1 LVNSC
6 RFFF

>member
-1 LVNSC
+1 MTC